1 MAIDKRIPR
10 VLNSDADN
18 KTVNKVSMSD
28 ALNLYSGPDNEGFD
42 ATGKKL
48 DAGKDVLKN
57 IRGNVAVDAYPEE
70 SLPSDARVLGS
81 VEDVRTDITY
91 LFVYSVNADKHGVW
105 AYDKKDILST
115 AFGGESTGNPVL
127 RLSLIHI

>member
-48 DAGKDVLKN
+48 DAGKDILKN

-81 VEDVRTDITY
+81 IEV
-91 LFVYSVNADKHGVW
+91 
-105 AYDKKDILST
+105 
-115 AFGGESTGNPVL
+115 
-127 RLSLIHI
+127 LSLISRKMDLSRAISYTAMHLEALRMKI